1 MKARELKMEV
11 RRAPA
16 TRGTN
21 QAGPRAEG
29 AVECGEMEKLP
40 LLEGWGKLRNTYTS
54 PRRKELEGTF
64 KWPRNNWKFTLPD
77 RF

>member
-1 MKARELKMEV
+1 
-11 RRAPA
+11 
-16 TRGTN
+16 
-21 QAGPRAEG
+21 
-29 AVECGEMEKLP
+29 MEKLP